1 MLSVAEEPREIF
13 AIGLVNARAR
23 ARAVIHREPVAQRR
37 AETAHEG
44 PGTGGILE
52 REASVATR
60 TGDGDGRTHLEPGPE
75 ERYNRREI
83 DVRGEN

>member
-1 MLSVAEEPREIF
+1 MLSIAEEPREIF

-23 ARAVIHREPVAQRR
+23 ARAVIHHEPVAQRR

-52 REASVATR
+52 REASVAAG
-60 TGDGDGRTHLEPGPE
+60 TGDGYNVTLPETTLEE
-75 ERYNRREI
+75 ACSCCQI
-83 DVRGEN
+83 DV

>member
-1 MLSVAEEPREIF
+1 MLSIAEEPREIF

-23 ARAVIHREPVAQRR
+23 ARAVIHREPVAQGR
-37 AETAHEG
+37 AEPAHEG

-52 REASVATR
+52 REGTLATG
-60 TGDGDGRTHLEPGPE
+60 TGDGDGRTGLEPGRE

-83 DVRGEN
+83 DV